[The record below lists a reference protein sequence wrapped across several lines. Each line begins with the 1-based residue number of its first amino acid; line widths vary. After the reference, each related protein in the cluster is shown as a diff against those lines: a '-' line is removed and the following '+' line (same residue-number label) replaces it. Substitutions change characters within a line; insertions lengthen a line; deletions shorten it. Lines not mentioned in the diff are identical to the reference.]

1 MKKFYSLIAVAA
13 LASVSF
19 GQEKTIIDEG
29 FSFAQG
35 IGANDGIWNSTAG
48 SGTGNTIADGV
59 HASGFSFIKSYAANS
74 AIKLGTGSAKGEITS
89 PAFTGIV
96 GGNATV
102 TFQSA
107 AWNGANEKTTL
118 VIEILNGG
126 TADLAEITLGKGSFT
141 TYTINVT
148 GANAN
153 TQINVAAKDAASN
166 RFFIDSFKVTT
177 QSTLGT
183 IDYTEASKAVANTL
197 WTNTASFN
205 VKDQANVEVYNINGQ
220 LVKSFQVKGT
230 QTVNVSDLVKGVYVV
245 KTTSNGKTS
254 TQKVV
259 KK

>member
-19 GQEKTIIDEG
+19 GQGSETFEAQTALTATYADG
-29 FSFAQG
+29 SFSG
-35 IGANDGIWNSTAG
+35 ETAG
-48 SGTGNTIADGV
+48 VTVNYV
-59 HASGFSFIKSYAANS
+59 HARNQDTY
-74 AIKLGTGSAKGEITS
+74 
-89 PAFTGIV
+89 GIV
-96 GGNATV
+96 GKGLLLRRADEPSSVEFVIPNGVGEFTFSYRKAYTSAAPRTLALFVDGVQVDEPRIPTFGTTAGADATV
-102 TFQSA
+102 NTTTA
-107 AWNGANEKTTL
+107 VINKTGEVRIKISYLTGSPAGNQQL
-118 VIEILNGG
+118 TVDNINW
-126 TADLAEITLGKGSFT
+126 TAP
-141 TYTINVT
+141 
-148 GANAN
+148 
-153 TQINVAAKDAASN
+153 
-166 RFFIDSFKVTT
+166 
-177 QSTLGT
+177 STLGT

>member
-13 LASVSF
+13 LSLTAQAQTVLLNETFDTYEGKGGNDGEWSGTAASGTQISDGLDATTGFTYSRAYTGSASV
-19 GQEKTIIDEG
+19 
-29 FSFAQG
+29 
-35 IGANDGIWNSTAG
+35 
-48 SGTGNTIADGV
+48 
-59 HASGFSFIKSYAANS
+59 
-74 AIKLGTGSAKGEITS
+74 KLGTGSAAGVATTPALTGLDGKAVLTFRAGAWNSSSEKTILLLEITGGGELDQQQVTLTKG
-89 PAFTGIV
+89 AFNSYSVQI
-96 GGNATV
+96 
-102 TFQSA
+102 S
-107 AWNGANEKTTL
+107 
-118 VIEILNGG
+118 GG
-126 TADLAEITLGKGSFT
+126 TSESKITFRAS
-141 TYTINVT
+141 
-148 GANAN
+148 A
-153 TQINVAAKDAASN
+153 AASN
-166 RFFIDSFKVTT
+166 RFFLDDIKVV
-177 QSTLGT
+177 SEGSLGT